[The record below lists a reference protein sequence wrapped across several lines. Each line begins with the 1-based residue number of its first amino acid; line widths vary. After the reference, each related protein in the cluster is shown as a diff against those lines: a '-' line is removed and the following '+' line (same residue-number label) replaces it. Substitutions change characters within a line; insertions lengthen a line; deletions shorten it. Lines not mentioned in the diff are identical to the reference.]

1 MIHII
6 KLVVKSELMTMIFS
20 GQRRRRLGLVKIR
33 KGKSAPA
40 QRTYTPH
47 LGNKHQMIINIS
59 KQMARNQLYNL
70 CLQERLGKAKQA
82 VDATL
87 ADQL

>member
-47 LGNKHQMIINIS
+47 LGNKQTKNSSDDHQ
-59 KQMARNQLYNL
+59 YF
-70 CLQERLGKAKQA
+70 KAE
-82 VDATL
+82 
-87 ADQL
+87 DQKST